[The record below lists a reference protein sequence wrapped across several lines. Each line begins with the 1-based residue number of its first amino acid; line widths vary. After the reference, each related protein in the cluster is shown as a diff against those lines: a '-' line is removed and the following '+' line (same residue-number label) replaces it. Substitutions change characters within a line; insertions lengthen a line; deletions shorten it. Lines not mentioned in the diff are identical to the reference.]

1 MAVLS
6 FVCWYFPTGMYR
18 NGYATDA
25 VDSRN
30 VTMFLHVWMF
40 FMFTSTFAHM
50 IIAGFETAEVAGG
63 LVTLIMIM
71 IFSFC
76 GYVSLVFMNRI
87 VTNSQ

>member
-1 MAVLS
+1 MAVFS

-25 VDSRN
+25 VDARN

-76 GYVSLVFMNRI
+76 GYVSLVTMNRI

>member
-6 FVCWYFPTGMYR
+6 FVCWYFPTGLYR
-18 NGYATDA
+18 NGYQTDA
-25 VDSRN
+25 TDSRN
-30 VTMFLHVWMF
+30 ATVFLFVWMF

-71 IFSFC
+71 MFSFC
-76 GYVSLVFMNRI
+76 G
-87 VTNSQ
+87 